1 MHTGVGLASWSRR
14 GYTAVR
20 HVTPPDSSSINP
32 QVWKLDLASLK
43 SVREFG
49 AKWEQS
55 GRELH
60 ILINNAGVLNMGGVK
75 AGKCGV

>member
-1 MHTGVGLASWSRR
+1 M
-14 GYTAVR
+14 
-20 HVTPPDSSSINP
+20 
-32 QVWKLDLASLK
+32 WKLDLASLK